1 MSSLSIDNNMKY
13 IIDLCNKYDVWIE
26 FRPNCISDT
35 MCVRLTKFFEE
46 EYVYHQ
52 LIDLV
57 YINYI
62 SFETILENFVDKAN
76 KEFMKECDLYE

>member
-13 IIDLCNKYDVWIE
+13 IIDLCNKYDIWIE

-46 EYVYHQ
+46 KYVYHQ

-76 KEFMKECDLYE
+76 KEFMNRGNKYE